1 MICKIVNCRKTS
13 RKKETGEQEVE
24 RSVATPV
31 QSVVRSWPHNNNP
44 KTINQKPFFTF
55 ATMTEKILIL
65 DFGSQYTQ
73 LIARAVREASVY
85 CEIIPY
91 QKTFEFEPGLKGII
105 LSGSPFSVNDEQAPD
120 VNVQAFIKQVPVL
133 GVCYG
138 AQLTAK
144 RFGGRVE
151 KSNKREYGRALL
163 HKQKNDVILK
173 DVIEKSQVW
182 MSHADTILELPKGFE
197 LLATTETIPIAAF
210 RKNGATDSRFTIHDS
225 RSRTH
230 DFPLYGLQ
238 FHPEVYHSI
247 EGKKIL
253 QNFLVNVCG
262 CKQDW
267 TPAHF
272 VSDTVEQLKK
282 KIGDRKVVM
291 ALSGGVDSTVAAT
304 LISRAI
310 GDHLFGIFVD
320 NGVLRKDEFETVLAT
335 YKNLGLNVKGID
347 ARNRFYGELAGK
359 TDPEAK
365 RKTIG
370 RLFIEIFQE
379 EAKKVEGIELLG
391 QGTIYPDVIESV
403 SVHGPSMT
411 IKSHHNVGGLPE
423 KMHLELVEPLRFLFK
438 DEVRKVGMELGIPE
452 EMIGRHPFP
461 GPGLAIRILGEITE
475 EKVRL
480 LQEADHIY
488 VKALKDHHL
497 YATVWQAGAI
507 LLPVKSVGVMG
518 DERTYEFTVAL
529 RAVTSVDGMTADW
542 AHLPYDFLA
551 HVSSEIINN
560 VKGINRVVYDISSK
574 PPATIEWE

>member
-1 MICKIVNCRKTS
+1 MP
-13 RKKETGEQEVE
+13 
-24 RSVATPV
+24 A
-31 QSVVRSWPHNNNP
+31 
-44 KTINQKPFFTF
+44 FFYF
-55 ATMTEKILIL
+55 CVIMTEKILIL

-73 LIARAVREASVY
+73 LIARAVREANVY
-85 CEIIPY
+85 CEIIPFS
-91 QKTFEFEPGLKGII
+91 KPVVFDPSLKGII
-105 LSGSPFSVNDEQAPD
+105 LSGSPFSVNDANAPQ
-120 VNVQAFIKQVPVL
+120 VNIAALHSRLPVL

-144 RFGGRVE
+144 QFGGRVAN
-151 KSNKREYGRALL
+151 SNKREYGRALL
-163 HKQKNDVILK
+163 HKQKDSELLK
-173 DVIEKSQVW
+173 DVTELSQVW
-182 MSHADTILELPKGFE
+182 MSHADTILDLPAGFE
-197 LLATTETIPIAAF
+197 VLANTESIPYAAF
-210 RKNGATDSRFTIHDS
+210 RKSGAASGGPGAGS
-225 RSRTH
+225 QGAAAGAVM
-230 DFPLYGLQ
+230 PGMAEQALYCLQ
-238 FHPEVYHSI
+238 FHPEVYHSV
-247 EGKKIL
+247 EGKKIIR
-253 QNFLVNVCG
+253 NFLVDVCG

-272 VSDTVEQLKK
+272 ISDTVAALQQQ
-282 KIGDRKVVM
+282 IGKRKVIM

-304 LISRAI
+304 LIHRAV
-310 GDHLFGIFVD
+310 GDRLHGIFVD
-320 NGVLRKDEFETVLAT
+320 NGVLRKDEFSQVLNT
-335 YKNLGLNVKGID
+335 YKKIGLNVTGID
-347 ARNRFYGELAGK
+347 ARALFYKELAGK

-370 RLFIEIFQE
+370 RLFIEVFQE
-379 EAKKVEGIELLG
+379 EARKVPGVECLG

-403 SVHGPSMT
+403 SVHGPSVT

-438 DEVRKVGMELGIPE
+438 DEVRRVGAELGIPDDLLQ
-452 EMIGRHPFP
+452 RHPFP

-480 LQEADHIY
+480 LQEADHVYIQG
-488 VKALKDHHL
+488 LKDNGL
-497 YATVWQAGAI
+497 YSAVWQAGAI

-542 AHLPYDFLA
+542 AHLPYTFLA
-551 HVSSEIINN
+551 DVSNNIINN